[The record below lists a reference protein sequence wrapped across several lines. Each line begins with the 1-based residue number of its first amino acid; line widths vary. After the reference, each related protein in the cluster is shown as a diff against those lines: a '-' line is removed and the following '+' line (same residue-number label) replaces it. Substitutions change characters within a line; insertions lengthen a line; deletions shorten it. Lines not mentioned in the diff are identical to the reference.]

1 MKTLEDEK
9 AEHEKSVAEAK
20 SQFEANKKTLQ
31 DEKAAFL
38 AEKA

>member
-9 AEHEKSVAEAK
+9 AEHEKSVIAEK
-20 SQFEANKKTLQ
+20 NQFEPNQKTLL